1 MGNNKNVNMKKL
13 VKLASVAMV
22 VLMAT
27 SCCNCNKN
35 SEFDNEDQACEVTW
49 KKHHKH
55 HKCHK
60 GDFKKCPDMEKW
72 AKFDELSE
80 AEQKA
85 LIAKCKAKVDSV
97 DAARKAAFEKFKAD
111 WENFDNLSIQE
122 QKALLDFKCH
132 FGGSRGFNKHGHKG
146 FHKGCHKGNPK
157 CPKAAQTPE
166 K

>member
-1 MGNNKNVNMKKL
+1 MKKI

-27 SCCNCNKN
+27 SCCNSNDN
-35 SEFDNEDQACEVTW
+35 SECEGARQACEAPC
-49 KKHHKH
+49 HKH
-55 HKCHK
+55 HCHK

-80 AEQKA
+80 AEQKD
-85 LIAKCKAKVDSV
+85 LIAKRKAKVDSI

-111 WENFDNLSIQE
+111 WENFDNLSVQE
-122 QKALLDFKCH
+122 QKKLLDIKCH
-132 FGGSRGFNKHGHKG
+132 FGGPKKFHKQGHKCC
-146 FHKGCHKGNPK
+146 HKGCHKACHKG
-157 CPKAAQTPE
+157 CPKAPQAPE